1 MFDQLK
7 LTIGRKLGIGYGILI
22 LVILF
27 NVILTIFTTSKNVKL
42 NKVISEV
49 YAPSGDNLNKLSNL
63 IVNSKMLI
71 KNWVF
76 IEKKPDTPD
85 KKRLVELQDKEFP
98 AIKSELDKL
107 SLKDEWSKDD
117 KEIYNRVIKAISDS
131 LFVMQKDIM
140 AKLNDFSVYDDPN
153 VLFNINPQVEQGGTV
168 MQLSDN
174 IISDLNI
181 LLKNQNKNTAEAQ
194 DKMNKSFQNNRHTIL
209 ISNR

>member
-194 DKMNKSFQNNRHTIL
+194 DKMNKSFSTFKRLVSIL
-209 ISNR
+209 G